1 MHVSELQL
9 PTDKKF
15 GYFFSLIF
23 IVLSSYFF
31 LKNSNLLS
39 YIFLSLAIIF
49 LIFAI
54 FKSEVLHPLNIL
66 WMRFGVLIGMVVS
79 PIVLG
84 AIFFGLFTPIS
95 IIMKLIGRDE
105 LSLKIS
111 NRDSFWKERNDIEND
126 SGTFFNQF

>member
-1 MHVSELQL
+1 
-9 PTDKKF
+9 
-15 GYFFSLIF
+15 
-23 IVLSSYFF
+23 
-31 LKNSNLLS
+31 
-39 YIFLSLAIIF
+39 
-49 LIFAI
+49 
-54 FKSEVLHPLNIL
+54 
-66 WMRFGVLIGMVVS
+66 MRFGVLIGMIVS

-105 LSLKIS
+105 LSLKIF